1 MTNLDLIFITN
12 QKNETLTYPKIC
24 YWLEKNYYQFIKDI
38 LIEQSEL
45 DEDILIKFQIDLV
58 KNQGTSK
65 EKTGGIIQDIRLIL
79 LKMNLVNKIMISK
92 KVKIFKN
99 NRGKNGD

>member
-12 QKNETLTYPKIC
+12 QKDDTLADPKIY

-58 KNQGTSK
+58 KNQGTRK

-92 KVKIFKN
+92 KVKIF
-99 NRGKNGD
+99 